1 MQDNKPDAAP
11 AEIIAALFMRHPLW
25 EDALA
30 LLLGTAMVALGIA
43 FYSHAGLLTG
53 GTVGLAFL
61 FKYLADWPFGLVFFA
76 LNLPFYL
83 LAIWRMGWAFTLRTF
98 CAVALV
104 SLLAELTPHW
114 IGFAELNI
122 YYAALFGGFAMGV
135 GLLMLFRH
143 RASLGGVNILALYLQ
158 ERFGLRA
165 GAPACRGRADGHRC
179 LDRARR
185 AVRGSARQGAAVG
198 AGCGGAQPGIG
209 DQPPRRPL
217 HGRQLGSFA
226 VSYAAAPEP
235 VLARSKARGV
245 KFGHSK

>member
-1 MQDNKPDAAP
+1 MQDNKPDAAA
-11 AEIIAALFMRHPLW
+11 AEIIAAIFMRHPLW

-165 GAPACRGRADGHRC
+165 GA
-179 LDRARR
+179 
-185 AVRGSARQGAAVG
+185 VQM
-198 AGCGGAQPGIG
+198 GI
-209 DQPPRRPL
+209 DA
-217 HGRQLGSFA
+217 SI
-226 VSYAAAPEP
+226 
-235 VLARSKARGV
+235 VLAALFVVPLDKVLLSVLGAVALNLVLAINHRAGRYMGV
-245 KFGHSK
+245 S